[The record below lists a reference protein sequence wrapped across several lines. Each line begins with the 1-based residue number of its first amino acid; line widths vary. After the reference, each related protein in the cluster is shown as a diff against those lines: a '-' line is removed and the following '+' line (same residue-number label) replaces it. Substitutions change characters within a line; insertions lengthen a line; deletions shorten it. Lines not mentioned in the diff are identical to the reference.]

1 MNQRFR
7 LRFTFWLDLHKADE
21 AQLAKTIDGLKQ
33 ERSFAST
40 IRDGIRLVCDLR
52 AGRLDVLCE
61 LFPWVQEALQPVPA
75 ASVDARLHEQI
86 ARLETLLLAQG
97 NVPIQ
102 TAASAEHIPAR
113 PPRKTRTPQ
122 VEITGTGK
130 ASPETVAKNFL
141 NSMKGLASGL
151 FD

>member
-1 MNQRFR
+1 MTQRFR
-7 LRFTFWLDLHKADE
+7 LRFTFWLDLHKEDE
-21 AQLAKTIDGLKQ
+21 AELAETIDGLKH

-61 LFPWVQEALQPVPA
+61 LFPWVGEALQPVSPA
-75 ASVDARLHEQI
+75 PVDARLHEQI

-102 TAASAEHIPAR
+102 TPASAEYVPAR
-113 PPRKTRTPQ
+113 PTRKTSKSQ
-122 VEITGTGK
+122 VEITAAK
-130 ASPETVAKNFL
+130 ASAETVAKNFL
-141 NSMKGLASGL
+141 NSMKGLASGF